1 MITFDGLDSA
11 LVGMSEV
18 WLTNGA
24 KVLRTVYSGNKMVEH
39 FMSEGMTE
47 EEALEWISFNVE
59 GAYVGESTPVI
70 FWDYDPDCEE

>member
-70 FWDYDPDCEE
+70 FWDYDPDYEE

>member
-47 EEALEWISFNVE
+47 EEAREWISFNVE
-59 GAYVGESTPVI
+59 GAYVGDATPVI
-70 FWDYDPDCEE
+70 FWDYDPDYEL